1 MTQKEFKERC
11 SFHQYGRGQ
20 SKKNAIFFDWKSD
33 YEKGVVGFK
42 FMVKTS
48 IQNATRAELFKNLW
62 NWVTQGIEPP
72 WWVEYRYA
80 DTDEKRFKVPI
91 MG

>member
-20 SKKNAIFFDWKSD
+20 SKKNAIFFDWKSG
-33 YEKGVVGFK
+33 EGFAGFK
-42 FMVKTS
+42 FVVKTS

-62 NWVTQGIEPP
+62 EWVMQEIEPP
-72 WWVEYRYA
+72 WWVEYHYA
-80 DTDEKRFKVPI
+80 ETDDKRFKVPVCW
-91 MG
+91 

>member
-20 SKKNAIFFDWKSD
+20 NKRNAIFFDWKS
-33 YEKGVVGFK
+33 GAGFAGFK

-48 IQNATRAELFKNLW
+48 IQNATRAELFKTLW
-62 NWVTQGIEPP
+62 NWVINEVEPE
-72 WWVEYRYA
+72 WWVEYRFA
-80 DTDEKRFKVPI
+80 AQDENRFKVPI
-91 MG
+91 CG